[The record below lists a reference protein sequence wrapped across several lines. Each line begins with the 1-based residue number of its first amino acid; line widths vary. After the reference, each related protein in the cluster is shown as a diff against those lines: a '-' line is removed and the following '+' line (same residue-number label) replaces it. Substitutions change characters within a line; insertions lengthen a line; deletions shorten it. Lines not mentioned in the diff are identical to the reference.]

1 MQRTINENELLT
13 KKHLVMEIKV
23 KALNLLTNERI
34 ELVAE
39 NKEII
44 ARMILNERCEFA
56 EINNNVAYYNS
67 KFAFNISEDINEAIL
82 IAAKRQIGIEV
93 KGVRICSYFEEELYE
108 IKELT
113 NKTI

>member
-1 MQRTINENELLT
+1 
-13 KKHLVMEIKV
+13 MEIKV
-23 KALNLLTNERI
+23 QALHLLTNERV

-44 ARMILNERCEFA
+44 ANIILNKLCTFV
-56 EINNNVAYYNS
+56 EINNNVAYYDS
-67 KFAFNISEDINEAIL
+67 EFAFNISEDINEAIL
-82 IAAKRQIGIEV
+82 AIAKRQIGIEV

-108 IKELT
+108 IKDLT

>member
-1 MQRTINENELLT
+1 
-13 KKHLVMEIKV
+13 MEIKV
-23 KALNLLTNERI
+23 KALNLFNDERL

-44 ARMILNERCEFA
+44 ANIILNKLCEFV

-67 KFAFNISEDINEAIL
+67 EFAFNISEDINEAIL
-82 IAAKRQIGIEV
+82 VIAKRQIGIEV
-93 KGVRICSYFEEELYE
+93 KAVRICSYFEEGLYE
-108 IKELT
+108 IKDLT

>member
-1 MQRTINENELLT
+1 MA
-13 KKHLVMEIKV
+13 IKV
-23 KALNLLTNERI
+23 KALNLFNDERV

-44 ARMILNERCEFA
+44 ANIILNKLCEFA
-56 EINNNVAYYNS
+56 EINNNVDYYNS
-67 KFAFNISEDINEAIL
+67 EFAFDISEDINEAIL
-82 IAAKRQIGIEV
+82 VIAKRQIGIEI

-108 IKELT
+108 IKDLT

>member
-1 MQRTINENELLT
+1 
-13 KKHLVMEIKV
+13 MEIKV
-23 KALNLLTNERI
+23 KALHLLTNEKV

-44 ARMILNERCEFA
+44 ARMILNELCEFA

-67 KFAFNISEDINEAIL
+67 EFAFNISEDINEAIL

-93 KGVRICSYFEEELYE
+93 KGVDICSYFEEGLYE
-108 IKELT
+108 VKRF
-113 NKTI
+113 NK

>member
-1 MQRTINENELLT
+1 MA
-13 KKHLVMEIKV
+13 IKV
-23 KALNLLTNERI
+23 KALNLFNDERLEI
-34 ELVAE
+34 VAE

-44 ARMILNERCEFA
+44 ARIILNELCEFA

-67 KFAFNISEDINEAIL
+67 KFAINISEDINEAIL
-82 IAAKRQIGIEV
+82 VIAKRQIGIEV

-108 IKELT
+108 IKDLT

>member
-1 MQRTINENELLT
+1 
-13 KKHLVMEIKV
+13 MEIKV
-23 KALNLLTNERI
+23 KALNLFNDERLTI
-34 ELVAE
+34 VAE

-44 ARMILNERCEFA
+44 ARMILNELCEFA

-67 KFAFNISEDINEAIL
+67 EFAFNISEDINEAIL

-108 IKELT
+108 IKDLT